1 MLKNLLNYSKFSKQM
16 LSRSVKGVL
25 WGFLFCLT
33 AIIYGSI
40 PTFLIVRFWIWLNS
54 FPVYTLSLFMLFLWI
69 VSLIITLI
77 YIVAMIR
84 AFIQRNNEEG
94 LGIPK
99 GIKGFGLVSTLII
112 AVFMMIWFLIFS
124 QIAFFS
130 MIPPQNIEKR
140 KNF

>member
-1 MLKNLLNYSKFSKQM
+1 MAFKGIGWGIIFLITAVIYS
-16 LSRSVKGVL
+16 
-25 WGFLFCLT
+25 T
-33 AIIYGSI
+33 I
-40 PTFLIVRFWIWLNS
+40 PTYLIIEFWEWLND

-69 VSLIITLI
+69 VAIIIVLI

-99 GIKGFGLVSTLII
+99 GVKGFGLVSSIIVVSFMLI
-112 AVFMMIWFLIFS
+112 WYLIFN

-130 MIPPQNIEKR
+130 MISPLT
-140 KNF
+140 

>member
-1 MLKNLLNYSKFSKQM
+1 MT
-16 LSRSVKGVL
+16 SRSLKGVL
-25 WGFLFCLT
+25 WGFLFFLT

-40 PTFLIVRFWIWLNS
+40 PTYLIVRFWIWLNS

-69 VSLIITLI
+69 VALIITLI
-77 YIVAMIR
+77 YIVAMLR

-99 GIKGFGLVSTLII
+99 GIKGFGLVSTVIII
-112 AVFMMIWFLIFS
+112 AFMIVWFLIFN

-130 MIPPQNIEKR
+130 MSPP
-140 KNF
+140 